1 MVINVN
7 KIKIGVFPTI
17 KERDN
22 NYLKS
27 YDFLERYL
35 LPLINE
41 DVTPILLIALNKE
54 YLIEELKKCDALLIP
69 GGSEA
74 NPLIYDALEY
84 AYQNKLPVLG
94 ICLGMQMICSYSM
107 LKNEK
112 EWSKEKIKEIEDF
125 VIRPIGN
132 DAHHQVKEKYDN
144 LDQADTEIFIE
155 PTSRLYKYFNKQ
167 KVVVKCFHDDAVYH
181 IDKLLKV
188 TSFAKDGILESVE
201 SKSDDWLLVGVQFH
215 PELSKEN
222 QVIKGF
228 INDVKDD
235 IDARNSRSR
244 DSKKYS
250 KK

>member
-1 MVINVN
+1 MN

-17 KERDN
+17 KEVDN
-22 NYLKS
+22 EYLKS

-69 GGSEA
+69 GGSDM
-74 NPLIYDALEY
+74 NSLIYDALEY
-84 AYQNKLPVLG
+84 ACQNKMPVLG
-94 ICLGMQMICSYSM
+94 ICMGMQMICAYSM

-112 EWSKEKIKEIEDF
+112 EWTKEKIKEIEDF

-132 DAHHQVKEKYDN
+132 DSHHQVKEKIDN
-144 LDQADTEIFIE
+144 LEKANTEIFIE
-155 PTSRLYKYFNKQ
+155 PTSKLYKYFNKQ

-188 TSFAKDGILESVE
+188 TSFSKDGILESVE

-215 PELSKEN
+215 PELSN
-222 QVIKGF
+222 SDQVIKGF

-235 IDARNSRSR
+235 IDARDSRSR

>member
-1 MVINVN
+1 MIDVN

-17 KERDN
+17 KVEDN

-27 YDFLERYL
+27 YEFLERYL
-35 LPLINE
+35 TPLIRE
-41 DVTPILLIALNKE
+41 DITPILLIALNKE
-54 YLIEELKKCDALLIP
+54 YLIAELKKCDALLIP
-69 GGSEA
+69 GGSDS
-74 NPLIYDALEY
+74 NPLIYDALDY
-84 AYQNKLPVLG
+84 AYQTKLPVLG
-94 ICLGMQMICSYSM
+94 ICMGMQMICAYSV

-112 EWSKEKIKEIEDF
+112 EWTKEKIREIEDF

-132 DAHHQVKEKYDN
+132 DTHHQVKEKVGN
-144 LDQADTEIFIE
+144 LEKANTEIFIE

-201 SKSDDWLLVGVQFH
+201 SKSDDWLLVGVEFH
-215 PELSKEN
+215 PELSNEDK
-222 QVIKGF
+222 VIKGF